1 MARGRGS
8 GGHSRAQAR
17 AGAVEATGGPGQG
30 AESQSGHEEE
40 VLVACRLGWGSLPAG
55 PEEGKDIPG
64 TGSCLGKSLEAGG
77 GRHMEVGQERT
88 GLRVWRPGASPWIHC
103 GTRVSGSLS
112 SHLEMGR

>member
-8 GGHSRAQAR
+8 GGHSRAQAG